1 MNVVQDTLQRLK
13 PQAKDLKVTDNLK
26 GEQWRREVREETF
39 LYKKGQCHRLPL
51 GLAKLLC
58 SYLVI
63 PTLVSNKRIMA

>member
-51 GLAKLLC
+51 GLAKLL
-58 SYLVI
+58 
-63 PTLVSNKRIMA
+63 